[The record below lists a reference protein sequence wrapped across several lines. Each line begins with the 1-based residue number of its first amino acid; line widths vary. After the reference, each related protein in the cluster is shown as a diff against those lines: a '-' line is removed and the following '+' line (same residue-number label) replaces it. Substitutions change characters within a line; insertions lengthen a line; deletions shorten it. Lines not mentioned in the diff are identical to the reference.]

1 MKTRRI
7 TSFLLAVIFGLLSVI
22 APAPALADNEFGADL
37 GGSDGAWGW
46 SPHGRDQRGSG
57 DGYAGG
63 GFGGGND
70 DYGSGGYGGGG
81 GGYGGGGPFGG
92 GQAAGQGGL
101 LMFILSLVRG
111 GTGLTGDQADR
122 SAGAITNL
130 SMITGGASNQRGPGR
145 NNGSQGR
152 IQVPN
157 NNFFDAP

>member
-7 TSFLLAVIFGLLSVI
+7 TSFLLAVIYGLLSVA

-70 DYGSGGYGGGG
+70 DYGS

-145 NNGSQGR
+145 

>member
-1 MKTRRI
+1 M
-7 TSFLLAVIFGLLSVI
+7 
-22 APAPALADNEFGADL
+22 
-37 GGSDGAWGW
+37 
-46 SPHGRDQRGSG
+46 DQRGSG

-63 GFGGGND
+63 DFGGGND

-81 GGYGGGGPFGG
+81 PFGG
-92 GQAAGQGGL
+92 GQFAGQGGL